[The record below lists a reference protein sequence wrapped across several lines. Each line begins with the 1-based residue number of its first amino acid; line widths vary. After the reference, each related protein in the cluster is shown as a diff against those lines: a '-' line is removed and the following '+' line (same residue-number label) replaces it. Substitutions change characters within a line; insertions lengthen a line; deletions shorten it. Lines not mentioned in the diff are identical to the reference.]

1 MLYRGQLHDY
11 KNRAVSMVK
20 FVDICNAFNVHAFIL
35 WEFLR
40 RYDHL
45 EGVMKDKWGRGSVL
59 SSECD
64 KWLDKFFGYLAFQE
78 YSYKQEINK
87 GQYTYRD
94 PERFQREKESE
105 TDVNKVY
112 GTKDDLIIRTDH
124 YADGSK
130 SVKYWDTKECVWK
143 YQNVSS

>member
-1 MLYRGQLHDY
+1 MI
-11 KNRAVSMVK
+11 K
-20 FVDICNAFNVHAFIL
+20 FVDLCNALNVHAFIV

-45 EGVMKDKWGRGSVL
+45 KGVTKDKWGRGYVRTP
-59 SSECD
+59 ECN
-64 KWLDKFFGYLAFQE
+64 KWLHKFAEYLVFQE

-105 TDVNKVY
+105 TDVLKVY
-112 GTKDDLIIRTDH
+112 GAKDGLITRTDN
-124 YADGSK
+124 YKNGSK
-130 SVKYWDTKECVWK
+130 SVKYWDAEECVWK

>member
-1 MLYRGQLHDY
+1 M
-11 KNRAVSMVK
+11 
-20 FVDICNAFNVHAFIL
+20 CNALNVHAFIV

-40 RYDHL
+40 RYGFL
-45 EGVMKDKWGRGSVL
+45 EGVSKDKRGRGYVR

-64 KWLDKFFGYLAFQE
+64 KWLDKFTEYLVFQE

-87 GQYTYRD
+87 GQYTYRG

-105 TDVNKVY
+105 TDVLRVY
-112 GTKDDLIIRTDH
+112 GAKDGLITRTDN
-124 YADGSK
+124 YKNGSK
-130 SVKYWDTKECVWK
+130 SVKCWDAKECVWK

>member
-1 MLYRGQLHDY
+1 MI
-11 KNRAVSMVK
+11 K
-20 FVDICNAFNVHAFIL
+20 FVDLCNAFNVHAFIV

-45 EGVMKDKWGRGSVL
+45 EGVSKDKWGRGYVR

-64 KWLDKFFGYLAFQE
+64 KWLHKFSEYLVFQE

-105 TDVNKVY
+105 TDVLKVY
-112 GTKDDLIIRTDH
+112 GAKDGLITRTDN
-124 YADGSK
+124 YKNGSK
-130 SVKYWDTKECVWK
+130 SVKCWDAKECVWK

>member
-1 MLYRGQLHDY
+1 M
-11 KNRAVSMVK
+11 NMIK
-20 FVDICNAFNVHAFIL
+20 FIDICNALNVHAFIV

-40 RYDHL
+40 RYGFL
-45 EGVMKDKWGRGSVL
+45 NGVSKDQWGRGSVL

-64 KWLDKFFGYLAFQE
+64 KWLNKFSGYLVFQE

-87 GQYTYRD
+87 GLYTYRD

-105 TDVNKVY
+105 TDVPKVY
-112 GTKDDLIIRTDH
+112 GAKDDLITRTDH
-124 YADGSK
+124 YTDGSK

>member
-1 MLYRGQLHDY
+1 MI
-11 KNRAVSMVK
+11 K
-20 FVDICNAFNVHAFIL
+20 FVDICNALNVHAFIV
-35 WEFLR
+35 WEFIN
-40 RYDHL
+40 RYGHTK
-45 EGVMKDKWGRGSVL
+45 GVTKDKWGRGSVQ

-64 KWLDKFFGYLAFQE
+64 KWLHKFSEYLVFQE

-105 TDVNKVY
+105 TDVLKVY
-112 GTKDDLIIRTDH
+112 GAKDGIITRTDN
-124 YADGSK
+124 YKNGSK
-130 SVKYWDTKECVWK
+130 SVKCWDTKECVWK